1 MVADEGHKLKNPHM
15 QLVAQMASLPATR
28 RLLLTGTPVQNNL
41 SELWAL
47 FNFVT
52 PGLLGDARSFREE
65 FDKPIARGQSRE
77 ASSRE
82 RECGAATA
90 AMLQKRIAPAFLR
103 REKSGV
109 LTAPKVVPCEGGSAS
124 ADAPAPPL
132 PPPPGALGH
141 KSDMI
146 VWLRMTQPQRR
157 LYAAFLGSA
166 SVAAALNKTGSA
178 LAAITVLKK
187 ICDHPGL
194 LSQNAAAEIARGRPL
209 ANVLAGG
216 SSAAGEDD
224 GANDGD
230 AGGAPAG
237 AVDPTASCKTA
248 FVLSFVA
255 AAAAGGHR
263 VLVFSQSRAMLD
275 GIEAAAVAASWRL
288 CRIDGSVP
296 AAERAR
302 RVASF
307 QSDASIPLFLLTS
320 AVGGL
325 GLTLTGADRVVVIDP
340 SWNPAA
346 DSQAVDRAYRLGQT
360 RDVAV
365 YRLITCG
372 TVEEK
377 IYRKCASGLCGNF
390 MTARPDSCSYA
401 HRRQVFKA
409 GLSRAGTGGAD
420 VARYFTSGAPVGPS
434 FATCSSSHPLVLC
447 TGELRDLF
455 ACDHAALDASSTA
468 AALTARHGAAGA
480 GAPVEVARELTEVVL
495 THPAV
500 AAVTDH
506 DALFSAPDDT
516 APGAGVGGSPPGRG
530 VSAAAVAPGGGTSVS
545 GAKAPGQLGRSG
557 NNNWRGGGAGT
568 QRRMRAVALFRT

>member
-1 MVADEGHKLKNPHM
+1 M
-15 QLVAQMASLPATR
+15 QLVGKISSLPASR
-28 RLLLTGTPVQNNL
+28 RMLLTGTPVQNNL
-41 SELWAL
+41 GELWAL

-52 PGLLGDARSFREE
+52 PGLLSDARSFREE
-65 FDKPIARGQSRE
+65 FDKPISRGQSRE
-77 ASSRE
+77 ASARE
-82 RECGAATA
+82 REIGAATA
-90 AMLQKRIAPAFLR
+90 AALRHRIAPAFLR
-103 REKSGV
+103 REKAGV
-109 LTAPKVVPCEGGSAS
+109 LTAPVPPPSSGGGAVN
-124 ADAPAPPL
+124 AAPPP
-132 PPPPGALGH
+132 PPPPGALGS

-146 VWLRMTQPQRR
+146 VWLRLTKPQRR
-157 LYAAFLGSA
+157 LYAAFLGSS

-178 LAAITVLKK
+178 LAALTVLKK

-209 ANVLAGG
+209 ASVLSGG
-216 SSAAGEDD
+216 SASAGNDATND
-224 GANDGD
+224 AACDGD
-230 AGGAPAG
+230 DGGAPAG
-237 AVDPTASCKTA
+237 ACDPGASCKTA
-248 FVLSFVA
+248 FVLAFVA

-346 DSQAVDRAYRLGQT
+346 DAQAVDRAYRLGQT

-377 IYRKCASGLCGNF
+377 IYRKCVRL
-390 MTARPDSCSYA
+390 
-401 HRRQVFKA
+401 
-409 GLSRAGTGGAD
+409 
-420 VARYFTSGAPVGPS
+420 
-434 FATCSSSHPLVLC
+434 
-447 TGELRDLF
+447 LR
-455 ACDHAALDASSTA
+455 
-468 AALTARHGAAGA
+468 
-480 GAPVEVARELTEVVL
+480 
-495 THPAV
+495 
-500 AAVTDH
+500 
-506 DALFSAPDDT
+506 
-516 APGAGVGGSPPGRG
+516 
-530 VSAAAVAPGGGTSVS
+530 
-545 GAKAPGQLGRSG
+545 
-557 NNNWRGGGAGT
+557 
-568 QRRMRAVALFRT
+568 